1 MAGKKRGLGRGLD
14 ALLGAASSPPVQT
27 TGSDE
32 GEVPLPQPH
41 EHPQGDHLRMLPVDV
56 IHKSRYQPRHD
67 FPEETLQELA
77 DSIKAQG
84 VVQPIVVRPHSQK
97 PGHFELIAG
106 ERRWRATQLAGLYE
120 IPAVVRD
127 VPDQAAMAMG
137 LIENIQREELNPI
150 EEAMAL
156 QRLIEE
162 FGLTHQQTADAVGR
176 SRAAV
181 SNLLRLLSLEPAVK
195 ELLETEELEMGHAR
209 ALLALQGGAQIEAAR
224 QVAHRGLSV
233 RETENLVRKLS
244 QPARPRK
251 TAAKDP
257 DIRRFEEDLSE
268 KLGAK
273 VQIQTGDKGKGKLV
287 IQYNSLDELDGILA
301 HIK

>member
-14 ALLGAASSPPVQT
+14 ALLGAAASPPVQT
-27 TGSDE
+27 STEE
-32 GEVPLPQPH
+32 GEVALPEPDQ
-41 EHPQGDHLRMLPVDV
+41 HPQGDHLRMLPVDV

-67 FPEETLQELA
+67 FPEESLQELA
-77 DSIKAQG
+77 DSIRAQG
-84 VVQPIVVRPHSQK
+84 VVQPIVVRPHSQA
-97 PGHFELIAG
+97 GHFELIAG
-106 ERRWRATQLAGLYE
+106 ERRWRASQLAGLHE

-150 EEAMAL
+150 EESMAL

-195 ELLETEELEMGHAR
+195 ELLEAEDLEMGHAR

-224 QVAHRGLSV
+224 QVARRGLSV

-244 QPARPRK
+244 QPAKPK
-251 TAAKDP
+251 KASEGKDP
-257 DIRRFEEDLSE
+257 DIRRFEADLSE

-273 VQIQTGDKGKGKLV
+273 VQIQADNKGKGKLV

>member
-27 TGSDE
+27 HTDE
-32 GEVPLPQPH
+32 GEVALPQPDQ
-41 EHPQGDHLRMLPVDV
+41 HPQGDHLRMLPVDV

-77 DSIKAQG
+77 DSIKSQG
-84 VVQPIVVRPHSQK
+84 VIQPVVVRPHSQA
-97 PGHFELIAG
+97 GHFELIAG
-106 ERRWRATQLAGLYE
+106 ERRWRASQLAGLHE

-137 LIENIQREELNPI
+137 LIENIQREELNPV

-195 ELLETEELEMGHAR
+195 QLLEDNELEMGHAR

-224 QVAHRGLSV
+224 QVARRGLSV

-244 QPARPRK
+244 QPAKPKK
-251 TAAKDP
+251 TTQGKDP

-268 KLGAK
+268 KLGAR
-273 VQIQTGDKGKGKLV
+273 VQIQSDNKGKGKLV